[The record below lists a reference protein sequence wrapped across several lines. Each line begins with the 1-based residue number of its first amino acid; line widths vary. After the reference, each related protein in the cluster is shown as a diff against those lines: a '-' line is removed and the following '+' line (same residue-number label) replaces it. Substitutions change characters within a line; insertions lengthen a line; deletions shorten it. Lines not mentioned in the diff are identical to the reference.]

1 MPAPHARSVQKEQAC
16 HALILAENRNLTFN
30 AFYLSQ
36 SAIIAARRIM
46 VASVIET
53 VPLPSKSAAR
63 I

>member
-16 HALILAENRNLTFN
+16 HALILAENQNLTFN
-30 AFYLSQ
+30 AFYPNQ